1 MKVVNRIDEIREL
14 VLNERVKV
22 KSIGFVPTMGALHNG
37 HRFLIDQAVKENDF
51 TVVSIFVN
59 PLQFGPNEDYDRYP
73 KSFEEDIAL
82 CKDSGVNVIFAPSR
96 DDIFGDKNLTFVDI
110 EELQNNL
117 CGSKRVGH
125 FRGVCTIV
133 TKLFNIVMPDRSYF
147 GKKDIQQLCI
157 VKRMVKDLNIPTLII
172 GCDIVRDK
180 DGLALSSRNRYLSSS
195 EREDALVLSRSIKSA
210 LDMIKNGETSSKNVI
225 KHITTLIQKTKS
237 AKIDYINIVDE
248 EMKDVSVIKDG
259 NILAL
264 ALFIGTTRLID
275 NHIIG
280 EKLCF

>member
-280 EKLCF
+280 ENYA